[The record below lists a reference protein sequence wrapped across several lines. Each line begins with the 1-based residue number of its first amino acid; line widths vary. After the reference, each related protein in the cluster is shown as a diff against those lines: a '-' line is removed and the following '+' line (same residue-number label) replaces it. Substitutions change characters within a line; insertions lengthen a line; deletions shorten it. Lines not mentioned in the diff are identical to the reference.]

1 MWDVS
6 GALSPWGK
14 DNLQR
19 PAGGAVLGRG
29 SAFTPPLPGFYS
41 RGDSPLP
48 KDLREVPSSEL
59 VEIVRG
65 LIVAP
70 SQNAEADALDELARR
85 LSALENDD
93 STFSVGSD

>member
-1 MWDVS
+1 M
-6 GALSPWGK
+6 
-14 DNLQR
+14 
-19 PAGGAVLGRG
+19 
-29 SAFTPPLPGFYS
+29 
-41 RGDSPLP
+41 P